1 MGVHQHMVDILHLH
15 FLQTSVK
22 RKIQITKQKNRG
34 RITLDFLPILA
45 SIVTEKDMFIQQ
57 QFIYCFTN
65 CAGISVCLTVHILF
79 VGLAYPGND
88 IVFRFIIEYSSLRD
102 FGLY

>member
-1 MGVHQHMVDILHLH
+1 LDILHLH
-15 FLQTSVK
+15 FLQTLVK

-34 RITLDFLPILA
+34 RITSGFLPILA

-57 QFIYCFTN
+57 QLVYCFTS

-79 VGLAYPGND
+79 VGLAYWGKD
-88 IVFRFIIEYSSLRD
+88 IVFRFIIEYSSFRD
-102 FGLY
+102 FGP